1 MKVYYYEWKNGIKAK
16 ENAAQQWNG
25 ISKAAYRAICE
36 QNKTVKLMKRR
47 FFEKI
52 QPTEQGD
59 ALYIIECDYER
70 YKESRAEKERI
81 AYRNKIKEAESE
93 QYGLLQTISLDT
105 EYENSSDDTYTLS
118 DMIADEN
125 SIFENKV
132 IESLD
137 LKIALSTLTKE
148 ERKLIEAL
156 FFDNGEAM
164 SEREI
169 SASLHIPQKTFN
181 NRKLKIF
188 KKLKKILAQN

>member
-16 ENAAQQWNG
+16 ENASQQWNQ
-25 ISKAAYRAICE
+25 ISKSAYRAICE
-36 QNKTVKLMKRR
+36 QNKTVDLMKRR

-81 AYRNKIKEAESE
+81 AYRNKIKKAESE

-137 LKIALSTLTKE
+137 LKNALSTLTKE

-181 NRKLKIF
+181 NRKLKIL
-188 KKLKKILAQN
+188 KKLKKRLAQN

>member
-1 MKVYYYEWKNGIKAK
+1 MEVYYYEWKNGIKAK
-16 ENAAQQWNG
+16 ENASQQWNQ
-25 ISKAAYRAICE
+25 ISKSAYRAICE
-36 QNKTVKLMKRR
+36 QNKTVDLMKRR

-81 AYRNKIKEAESE
+81 AYRNKIKKAESE

-137 LKIALSTLTKE
+137 LKNALSTLTKE

-156 FFDNGEAM
+156 FFDNGEAI

-181 NRKLKIF
+181 NRKLKIL
-188 KKLKKILAQN
+188 KKLKKRLAQN

>member
-16 ENAAQQWNG
+16 ENASQQWNQ
-25 ISKAAYRAICE
+25 ISKSAYRAICE
-36 QNKTVKLMKRR
+36 QNKTVELMKRR

-70 YKESRAEKERI
+70 YKESRAAKERI
-81 AYRNKIKEAESE
+81 AYRNKIKKAESE

-137 LKIALSTLTKE
+137 LKNALSTLTKE

-156 FFDNGEAM
+156 FFDNDEAM

-169 SASLHIPQKTFN
+169 SAYLHIPQKTFN
-181 NRKLKIF
+181 NRKLKIL
-188 KKLKKILAQN
+188 KKLKKRLAQN

>member
-16 ENAAQQWNG
+16 ENASQQWNQ
-25 ISKAAYRAICE
+25 ISKSAYRAICE
-36 QNKTVKLMKRR
+36 QNKTVDLMKRR

-81 AYRNKIKEAESE
+81 AYRNKIKKAESE

-137 LKIALSTLTKE
+137 LKNALSTLTKE

-169 SASLHIPQKTFN
+169 SASLHIPQKTIN
-181 NRKLKIF
+181 NRKLKIL
-188 KKLKKILAQN
+188 KKLKKRLAQN

>member
-16 ENAAQQWNG
+16 ENASQQWNQ
-25 ISKAAYRAICE
+25 ISKSAYRAICE
-36 QNKTVKLMKRR
+36 QNKTVELMKRR

-132 IESLD
+132 IDSLD
-137 LKIALSTLTKE
+137 LKKALSTLTKE

-156 FFDNGEAM
+156 FFDNDEAM

-181 NRKLKIF
+181 NRKLKIL
-188 KKLKKILAQN
+188 KKLKKRLAQN

>member
-16 ENAAQQWNG
+16 ENASQQWNQ
-25 ISKAAYRAICE
+25 ISKSAYRAICE
-36 QNKTVKLMKRR
+36 QNKTVDLMKRR

-81 AYRNKIKEAESE
+81 AYRDKIKKAESE

-137 LKIALSTLTKE
+137 LKNALSTLTKE

-181 NRKLKIF
+181 NRKLKIL
-188 KKLKKILAQN
+188 KKLKKRLAQN

>member
-1 MKVYYYEWKNGIKAK
+1 M
-16 ENAAQQWNG
+16 
-25 ISKAAYRAICE
+25 
-36 QNKTVKLMKRR
+36 
-47 FFEKI
+47 
-52 QPTEQGD
+52 
-59 ALYIIECDYER
+59 
-70 YKESRAEKERI
+70 
-81 AYRNKIKEAESE
+81 
-93 QYGLLQTISLDT
+93 QTISLDT

-137 LKIALSTLTKE
+137 LKNALSTLTKE

-181 NRKLKIF
+181 NRKLKIL
-188 KKLKKILAQN
+188 KKLKKRLAQN

>member
-36 QNKTVKLMKRR
+36 QNKTVELMKRR